1 MEEKTTITKEMVTY
15 VAELSRISLDEA
27 ETEKMQDELGAVVAY
42 MDILN
47 SLDTTGIEPLS
58 HVFDMVFSKSKDE
71 RATAVIAGNDFIAAS
86 IMQYV
91 KKLGMKIP
99 DDLAVVGADNT
110 FIAEIVSPTLT
121 SIDFSKEEFS
131 QKLVDTLMALLRGEK
146 AMDQYIPV
154 SLCVRESA

>member
-58 HVFDMVFSKSKDE
+58 HVFDIANVMREDRVGKS
-71 RATAVIAGNDFIAAS
+71 
-86 IMQYV
+86 
-91 KKLGMKIP
+91 
-99 DDLAVVGADNT
+99 NT
-110 FIAEIVSPTLT
+110 
-121 SIDFSKEEFS
+121 KEEI
-131 QKLVDTLMALLRGEK
+131 LRNMPETEDD
-146 AMDQYIPV
+146 MPV
-154 SLCVRESA
+154 VPRTID